1 MNEVLLRL
9 EGLLFPPDP
18 EGAVVSAEDNAGTIW
33 VGVTHTSAGAECPG
47 CGRWSNRFHGSYLR
61 FPADLPSAGR
71 RVALRPQG
79 QVRRFSCAYASCVLR
94 TSSASPS
101 AAARYFD

>member
-1 MNEVLLRL
+1 M
-9 EGLLFPPDP
+9 
-18 EGAVVSAEDNAGTIW
+18 DNAGTIW

-47 CGRWSNRFHGSYLR
+47 CGSWSNRIHGSYLR

-101 AAARYFD
+101 AAARYFDWSSGTQRRKAGRRRPRPLPGGT